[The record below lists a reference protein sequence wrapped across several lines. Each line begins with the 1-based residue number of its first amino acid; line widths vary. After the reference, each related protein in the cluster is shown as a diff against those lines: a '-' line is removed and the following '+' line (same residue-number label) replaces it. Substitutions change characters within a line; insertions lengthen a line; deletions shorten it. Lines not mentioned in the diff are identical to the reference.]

1 MLICFDLETT
11 GLDKK
16 YDQIIEVAMVK
27 FDEKTFEILDTYSTF
42 VNPWVP
48 IPELISNITNIFDS
62 DVENAPK
69 FSKLKSEIT
78 EFIGDTPVLWHNVN
92 FDKDFFVNNWIPIEN
107 QVCVDTFFL
116 ANILCYN
123 VASLNLEVLC
133 KHFWIPFSWAHRAL
147 NDVHATINLYQK
159 LLEAFSNLDENKK
172 NLIAYIFQN
181 TEDKH
186 LDYLRYQ
193 LFEDVFDKETFEN
206 FEKSLLDTIG
216 KDIDIS
222 ELVVDKKLKVQKM
235 DKYFQML
242 WSVEKREN
250 QSKMT
255 DIVFETLQDEKRTV
269 IEAPTWLG
277 KSFAYLIPSIVHS
290 VKTWEKVYI
299 STKTKNLQEQL
310 YVKDLHF
317 LSEKLDFDFR
327 YCKLKWKR
335 NYLSIKSFFDQFL
348 LWGLEYD
355 QVSFLSK
362 LSLWLM
368 ETKYWELDELNFFG
382 VEFHYLKL
390 IQADSV
396 QLMTEKNPYKDYEFL
411 AKARSQV
418 DRSNIIIINH
428 SLLFSDL
435 KGENSV
441 LWKVDNLV
449 IDEAHNIEDSLTD
462 ALKQSIWEKS
472 LKEIFDTI
480 EKILVKANINKI
492 EFLKLKEQ
500 FFAQIDLVIDYG
512 ASYINGKNPG
522 NLVYKNWLVQRDFF
536 EEANF
541 DDTTKKITLALMDI
555 VDHLA
560 TIWDFDFSSEI
571 SYLQAIQEN
580 CRIFFDKESDKNYI
594 KMISVHEKFWVQLE
608 FTLLNPGEYLIDS
621 LWETAHSVVL
631 TSATLQIG
639 NTFDYYKQ
647 ILSLQDFEFHAFLSD
662 FDYKKQS
669 TVIIP
674 TDLWSIKNN
683 SEEIVSFLGKFYQI
697 VRWKTLTLLTSFNI
711 IRKIYTGLNKDL
723 QKEWIKLY
731 AQSITGS
738 KNKLMN
744 FYLDE
749 PDNSILLWTDS
760 FWEWVDIPGENLK
773 YLIIHKFPFSV
784 PNDPIFQA
792 RSVFFK
798 DSFKE
803 YAIPKA
809 IIKLKQWFW
818 RLIRSK
824 NDTWIVILLDDRIY
838 STKWWD
844 MFYSAFPEGINVK
857 TVSSESFLKIL
868 EKKV

>member
-11 GLDKK
+11 WLDKK
-16 YDQIIEVAMVK
+16 YDKIIEVAMVK

-42 VNPWVP
+42 VNPWIQ
-48 IPELISNITNIFDS
+48 IPELISNITNIYDS

-69 FSKLKSEIT
+69 FEDIQSEII

-92 FDKDFFVNNWIPIEN
+92 FDRDFFVNNGIPIEN

-133 KHFWIPFSWAHRAL
+133 KHFEVPFSGAHRAL
-147 NDVHATINLYQK
+147 NDVHATIKLYQK
-159 LLEAFSNLDENKK
+159 LIEEFHSLDETKK
-172 NLIAYIFQN
+172 KLIAYIFQN
-181 TEDKH
+181 TEDRH

-193 LFEDVFDKETFEN
+193 LFEDIFDKETFEN
-206 FEKSLLDTIG
+206 FEKALLDAIW

-222 ELVVDKKLKVQKM
+222 EIVVDKKLKVQKM
-235 DKYFQML
+235 DKYFKML
-242 WSVEKREN
+242 GSVEKREN

-255 DIVFETLQDEKRTV
+255 EIVFDTLQKEKKTV
-269 IEAPTWLG
+269 IEAPTGLW
-277 KSFAYLIPSIVHS
+277 KSFAYLIPSIIHS

-310 YVKDLHF
+310 YVKDLQF
-317 LSEKLDFDFR
+317 LSEKMELDFR

-348 LWGLEYD
+348 LWWLEYD

-368 ETKYWELDELNFFG
+368 DTKYWELDELNYFWS
-382 VEFHYLKL
+382 EFHYLKL

-462 ALKQSIWEKS
+462 ALKQWIWEKS

-480 EKILVKANINKI
+480 EKILIKANINKI

-500 FFAQIDLVIDYG
+500 FFNHIDLVMDYG
-512 ASYINGKNPG
+512 ASYINWKMPWD
-522 NLVYKNWLVQRDFF
+522 LVYKNWLVERDFF

-541 DDTTKKITLALMDI
+541 ADTTKKISLALIDI

-560 TIWDFDFSSEI
+560 TISDFDFTSEI
-571 SYLQAIQEN
+571 NYLQSIQEN
-580 CRIFFDKESDKNYI
+580 CRIFFDKTSDQSYI

-608 FTLLNPGEYLIDS
+608 FTLLNPWEYLIDS

-631 TSATLQIG
+631 TSATLKIW

-647 ILSLQDFEFHAFLSD
+647 ILSLQEFDFHAFLSD

-683 SEEIVSFLGKFYQI
+683 SEDVVTFLWRFYEIVRG
-697 VRWKTLTLLTSFNI
+697 KTLTLLTSFSI
-711 IRKIYTGLNKDL
+711 IRKIYTSLNKDL
-723 QKEWIKLY
+723 QKEGIKLY
-731 AQSITGS
+731 AQSITWS

-749 PDNSILLWTDS
+749 PENSILLWTDS

-792 RSVFFK
+792 RSIFFQ

-809 IIKLKQWFW
+809 IIKLKQGFW

-824 NDTWIVILLDDRIY
+824 NDTGIVVLLDDRIY
-838 STKWWD
+838 STKWWEL
-844 MFYSAFPEGINVK
+844 FYSAFPEEINIK
-857 TVSSESFLKIL
+857 RVSSKSFLEIL